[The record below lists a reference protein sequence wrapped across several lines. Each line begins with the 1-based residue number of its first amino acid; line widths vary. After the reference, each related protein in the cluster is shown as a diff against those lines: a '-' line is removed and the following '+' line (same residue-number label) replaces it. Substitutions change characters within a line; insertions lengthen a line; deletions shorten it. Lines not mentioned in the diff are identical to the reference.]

1 MQIQSSAFSQSRKI
15 VPAPRLP
22 GSKELVLPE
31 EPTPRLE
38 RPVLV
43 VPGGNS
49 RPWGLPAVLH
59 YLCHGGENT
68 YGGSIRS
75 DKLQDFAE
83 THSQHGGN
91 VFALEYT
98 RHLGGVEENS
108 HELTAVIEA
117 ILKNTG
123 ATEIDVVAECKG
135 ALETRFHLQENGDG
149 IRNLVQLVPPNRGMN
164 VAGDLASMVAEVS
177 VALDLGLKKIGYFE
191 VSPDT
196 LDTFRDMRTDL
207 GLGWNPTLQR
217 MNQPEGLAKEKK
229 ALHSNTILMGTHNR
243 TLGIPTRHLSGDGMV
258 TPWSAHQEGARHFGF
273 TGSRSDHGRLSTHPQ
288 ALEKMREA
296 LLNDGRTV
304 ADNHFLSDF
313 QSPAN
318 MGASLALQ
326 AASLAGKGVALH
338 SAFTGQALGPLGLG
352 FVAAT
357 GLNAGRDLLHY
368 TLDAKSSPSGLK
380 RGLQAAAS
388 VGSLAGVAAAL
399 TGHPVASAALLG
411 ASQLVGV
418 LAG

>member
-1 MQIQSSAFSQSRKI
+1 MQIQSSAFSQSRKT

-22 GSKELVLPE
+22 GSKQLVFPD

-59 YLCHGGENT
+59 YLCHGEENT

-75 DKLQDFAE
+75 DKLQEFAE

-117 ILKNTG
+117 IQKATG

-135 ALETRFHLQENGDG
+135 ALETRYHLQENGDG

-177 VALDLGLKKIGYFE
+177 VGLDLGLNKIGYFE

-196 LDTFRDMRTDL
+196 LDTFQDMRTDL
-207 GLGWNPTLQR
+207 GLGWNPTLR
-217 MNQPEGLAKEKK
+217 KMNRPEGLAKEKQ
-229 ALHSNTILMGTHNR
+229 ALHSNTILMGTHNK
-243 TLGIPTRHLSGDGMV
+243 TLGIPTRHLLGDGMV
-258 TPWSAHQEGARHFGF
+258 TPWSAHQDGARHFGF
-273 TGSRSDHGRLSTHPQ
+273 TGPRSDHGRLSTHPE

-296 LLNDGRTV
+296 LLNDGQTV
-304 ADNHFLSDF
+304 ADEDF
-313 QSPAN
+313 ISEFQGPLN
-318 MGASLALQ
+318 IGGSLALQ
-326 AASLAGKGVALH
+326 AASLAGQGMALH

-352 FVAAT
+352 LVAAT

-368 TLDAKSSPSGLK
+368 TFDSKSSPSGLK
-380 RGLQAAAS
+380 RGLQVASS
-388 VGSLAGVAAAL
+388 VGRLAGVAAAL
-399 TGHPVASAALLG
+399 TGYPVASAAVLG

-418 LAG
+418 WAT

>member
-1 MQIQSSAFSQSRKI
+1 MQIQSSAFSQSRKT

-22 GSKELVLPE
+22 GSKQLVFPD

-59 YLCHGGENT
+59 YLCHGEENT

-75 DKLQDFAE
+75 DKLQEFAE

-117 ILKNTG
+117 IQKATG

-135 ALETRFHLQENGDG
+135 ALETRYHLQENGDG

-164 VAGDLASMVAEVS
+164 VAGDLVSMVAEVS
-177 VALDLGLKKIGYFE
+177 VGLDLGLNKIGYFE

-196 LDTFRDMRTDL
+196 LDTFQDMRTDL
-207 GLGWNPTLQR
+207 GLGWNPTLR
-217 MNQPEGLAKEKK
+217 KMNRPEGLAKEKQ
-229 ALHSNTILMGTHNR
+229 ALHSNTILMGTHNK
-243 TLGIPTRHLSGDGMV
+243 TLGIPTRHLLGDGMV
-258 TPWSAHQEGARHFGF
+258 TPWSAHQDGARHFGF
-273 TGSRSDHGRLSTHPQ
+273 TGPRSDHGRLSTHPE

-296 LLNDGRTV
+296 LLNDGQTV
-304 ADNHFLSDF
+304 ADEDF
-313 QSPAN
+313 ISEFQGPLN
-318 MGASLALQ
+318 IGGSLALQ
-326 AASLAGKGVALH
+326 AASLAGQGMALH

-352 FVAAT
+352 LVAAT

-368 TLDAKSSPSGLK
+368 TFDSKSSPSGLK
-380 RGLQAAAS
+380 RGLQVASS
-388 VGSLAGVAAAL
+388 VGRLAGVAAAL
-399 TGHPVASAALLG
+399 TGYPVASAAVLG

-418 LAG
+418 WAT